1 MEKHPSGTK
10 STPRAFRDAGIAR
23 FPTKLREA
31 IGGQSIRAFARA
43 CELSD
48 AVLHVYLRG
57 ETYPTL
63 DRLDQIAAA
72 AGRPPGWFI
81 GAGEAVAASQSVR
94 PDAVALRSAVEAV
107 DTALEL
113 AGVDVQASDRAELYV
128 RAYELLADAT
138 NVPQATAQVLRL
150 IMGGKR

>member
-1 MEKHPSGTK
+1 M
-10 STPRAFRDAGIAR
+10 AR
-23 FPTKLREA
+23 VSE
-31 IGGQSIRAFARA
+31 G
-43 CELSD
+43 
-48 AVLHVYLRG
+48 VLHSYLNG
-57 ETYPTL
+57 ETFPTL

-81 GAGEAVAASQSVR
+81 GAGEVAAPAAASQSVR

-113 AGVDVQASDRAELYV
+113 AGVELLAADRAELYV

>member
-1 MEKHPSGTK
+1 M
-10 STPRAFRDAGIAR
+10 AR
-23 FPTKLREA
+23 ETD
-31 IGGQSIRAFARA
+31 
-43 CELSD
+43 LSE
-48 AVLHVYLRG
+48 AVLRTYLRG

-72 AGRPPGWFI
+72 AGKPPGWFI
-81 GAGEAVAASQSVR
+81 GAGEAAPSQ
-94 PDAVALRSAVEAV
+94 ALRLDTATLRAAVEAV

-113 AGVDVQASDRAELYV
+113 ADVTVQAPDRAELYA

>member
-1 MEKHPSGTK
+1 MEKHAESEKGT
-10 STPRAFRDAGIAR
+10 SRAFLDERMAR
-23 FPTKLREA
+23 FPQRLREA
-31 IGGQSIRAFARA
+31 IGTRSIRAFARN
-43 CELSD
+43 CGLSD

-72 AGRPPGWFI
+72 AGKPPGWFI
-81 GAGEAVAASQSVR
+81 GAGEAAPSQ
-94 PDAVALRSAVEAV
+94 PLRLDTATLRAAVEAV

-113 AGVDVQASDRAELYV
+113 AEVTVQTSDRAELYA

>member
-1 MEKHPSGTK
+1 MEKHAEGEK
-10 STPRAFRDAGIAR
+10 STSRAIRDPGIAR
-23 FPTKLREA
+23 FPGRLRQ
-31 IGGQSIRAFARA
+31 GMDGSSIRGFAKEAR
-43 CELSD
+43 LSEG
-48 AVLHVYLRG
+48 VLHSYLSG
-57 ETYPTL
+57 DTYPTL

-72 AGRPPGWFI
+72 AGKPPGWFI
-81 GAGEAVAASQSVR
+81 GAGEAAPSQ
-94 PDAVALRSAVEAV
+94 PLRLDTATLRAAVEAV

-113 AGVDVQASDRAELYV
+113 ADVTVQASDRAELYA